1 MFTWC
6 FALHDCIVAAH
17 FAVIM
22 VLYVEPFPVVLVDC
36 AYVGSLNLYQAS
48 TPCRLACNAVCA
60 AGGATRG
67 VLECVRM
74 AGAAADC
81 HAGAPA
87 VADRCKNG
95 INTYEALWC
104 HQLVVHC
111 SVQQTVTFILN
122 TFHTPPLVH
131 G

>member
-1 MFTWC
+1 M
-6 FALHDCIVAAH
+6 A
-17 FAVIM
+17 
-22 VLYVEPFPVVLVDC
+22 LYVEPFPVVLVDC
-36 AYVGSLNLYQAS
+36 AYVGSLNLYQAL

-104 HQLVVHC
+104 HQCTADCDFYTEHV
-111 SVQQTVTFILN
+111 S
-122 TFHTPPLVH
+122 HTSAGAWLITQWFDRHISFVFSYIS
-131 G
+131 